1 MREHPIENQEAIM
14 NKIGKL
20 EIPGDYQFKAMNSGP
35 RLQRFWHRNKLR
47 VLDQV
52 APISKNDVVVDVG
65 CGSGNLTL
73 HSAEKC
79 KLAIGV
85 DPSQTA
91 IQFCN
96 SIKSNEHS
104 VFIPAAGDALPFPD
118 EYADVVMMVEVIE
131 HLDQPMKIIS
141 EISRILKKG
150 GLIFTTTPNYA
161 FPSLWPPVEWLADT
175 SRLVAKMGGGEQHVQ
190 KFSPPSLAG
199 TFKKAGFETIRLGT
213 FYHFSPFVSMLS
225 NDWAEKLLMNEVTSG
240 NQSGMIIYYLGQK
253 PK

>member
-1 MREHPIENQEAIM
+1 MREPPTENQEVIM
-14 NKIGKL
+14 DKNGKI
-20 EIPGDYQFKAMNSGP
+20 EIPGDYQFRAMNSGP
-35 RLQRFWHRNKLR
+35 QLQRFWHRNKLQ

-52 APISKNDVVVDVG
+52 TPITGSDIVVDVG

-85 DPSQTA
+85 DPSETA
-91 IQFCN
+91 IEFCN
-96 SIKSNEHS
+96 TLSSNGRS

-118 EYADVVMMVEVIE
+118 EYADVVLMVEVIE
-131 HLDQPMKIIS
+131 HLDAPMKVIS

-150 GLIFTTTPNYA
+150 GLVFTTTPNYA
-161 FPSLWPPVEWLADT
+161 FPSLWPPMEWLADA

-199 TFKKAGFETIRLGT
+199 AFQEVGFETVKLGT
-213 FYHFSPFVSMLS
+213 FYHFSPFASMLS
-225 NDWAEKLLMNEVTSG
+225 NTWAETLLKKEVTSG
-240 NQSGMIIYYLGQK
+240 DLGGMIIYYLGQK
-253 PK
+253 SK

>member
-1 MREHPIENQEAIM
+1 M
-14 NKIGKL
+14 NKNGKV
-20 EIPGDYQFKAMNSGP
+20 EISGDYQFRAMNSGP

-52 APISKNDVVVDVG
+52 APIAGNHVVVDVG

-96 SIKSNEHS
+96 SINSNGHS
-104 VFIPAAGDALPFPD
+104 VFIPAAGDALPFPN
-118 EYADVVMMVEVIE
+118 EYADVVLLVEVIE
-131 HLDQPMKIIS
+131 HLDAPMKIIS
-141 EISRILKKG
+141 EISRILKRG
-150 GLIFTTTPNYA
+150 GLIFATTPNYA

-190 KFSPPSLAG
+190 KFSPRSLAG
-199 TFKKAGFETIRLGT
+199 TFQEAGFETVRLGT
-213 FYHFSPFVSMLS
+213 FYHFSPFASMLS
-225 NDWAEKLLMNEVTSG
+225 NTWAETLLAKEVISG
-240 NQSGMIIYYLGQK
+240 DLGGMIIYYLGQK
-253 PK
+253 PE